1 MTLSMHQVSVP
12 LIGQML
18 GSLDAILDKAVA
30 HCEAKKIAPEVL
42 LGYRLAP
49 DMHPLTRQVQM
60 VSDQVKG
67 TLARLAGIDIPAWAD
82 EEKTFADLKA
92 RIAKTLEFANSIP
105 ADKINGTED
114 KEIVL
119 KFGPTF
125 EMKFT
130 GQQYLLNFF
139 LPNFYFHTSTA
150 YDILRH
156 AGVELGKRD
165 LMGKI

>member
-1 MTLSMHQVSVP
+1 MSLSMYQVSVP

-42 LGYRLAP
+42 LGYRIAP

-60 VSDQVKG
+60 VSDQAKG
-67 TLARLAGIDIPAWAD
+67 VVARLAGIEVPSFPDD
-82 EEKTFADLKA
+82 EKTFADLKA
-92 RIAKTLEFANSIP
+92 RIAKTLTFVNSVA
-105 ADKINGTED
+105 ADKIDGSED

-119 KFGPTF
+119 KLGPTF
-125 EMKFT
+125 EMKFS
-130 GQQYLLNFF
+130 GQQYLLHFF
-139 LPNFYFHTSTA
+139 MPNFYFHTSTA
-150 YDILRH
+150 YNILRH
-156 AGVELGKRD
+156 AGVEIGKRD